1 VTSYVPPGWPAG
13 VHPPGSAE
21 FEQTAVAW
29 LLGVVPPDYLLHGV
43 LRRHPIALASLA
55 RHHLTACVEGARRGY
70 RTARSELGPSLP
82 PSAVEAVLTA
92 YRSEGRRL
100 ADAARATDLIE
111 RAMHGEV
118 FVRQLGGA
126 RPDTSRTAGRRPGP
140 ARSSPK
146 TPRTTGADPQSS
158 GSADAGSEPSRAPR
172 SGPAPPRSA
181 GAGPAAVP
189 HRREAGSGPGAVPPR
204 SAEAGPGAVPRRR
217 EAG

>member
-1 VTSYVPPGWPAG
+1 

-21 FEQTAVAW
+21 FEPTAVAW

-100 ADAARATDLIE
+100 ADAARAADLIE
-111 RAMHGEV
+111 RALRGEV
-118 FVRQLGGA
+118 FVRQFGGA
-126 RPDTSRTAGRRPGP
+126 RPDKSGGGRDQPV
-140 ARSSPK
+140 
-146 TPRTTGADPQSS
+146 S
-158 GSADAGSEPSRAPR
+158 GR
-172 SGPAPPRSA
+172 
-181 GAGPAAVP
+181 
-189 HRREAGSGPGAVPPR
+189 
-204 SAEAGPGAVPRRR
+204 
-217 EAG
+217 